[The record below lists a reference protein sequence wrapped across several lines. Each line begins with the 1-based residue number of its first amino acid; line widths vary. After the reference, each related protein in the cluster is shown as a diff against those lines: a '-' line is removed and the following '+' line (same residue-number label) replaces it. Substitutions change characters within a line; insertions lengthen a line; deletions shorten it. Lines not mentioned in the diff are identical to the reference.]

1 MNFYLKP
8 SPSSPTACPGPHAPR
23 PVIPERLR
31 FALLKCGGGA
41 IQCQHGQYE
50 ETSLRRLRKVTYPP
64 LMWLG
69 RKKTHEVMLVLS
81 LAFMFVLLAAVSPFL
96 LAADASA
103 FGRFPPGVRIDGI
116 VVGGLTQA
124 EAVAMCRSELA
135 GLDSQPVTLTV
146 DGESWSN
153 TAADVGL
160 EIDYEGMVERA
171 YKSAW
176 DTSLP
181 ERMIRRFLGSPRS
194 MNMPLVIKYDD
205 QLLRRFVNAAMP
217 SIECEPKNAYLDV
230 SSGEAVVRGPKT
242 GRRAGLEQ
250 VLAAAEKALADG
262 ERTVEVPIAK
272 RTPPKITEVTV
283 GKLIL
288 VNQEAHTLSLYD
300 RDKLL
305 AKYPVAVGSA
315 KYPTVIGEW
324 AVVRV
329 EKNPTWYNRGST
341 WMENMP
347 ESISPGPT
355 NPLGTRAITING
367 GGILIHGTSDT
378 GSIGYSVS
386 HGCIRMYMRDVEAL
400 YEQVNVGMPVYIIKR
415 SGEPYFDCSKPP
427 FWKNE

>member
-1 MNFYLKP
+1 
-8 SPSSPTACPGPHAPR
+8 
-23 PVIPERLR
+23 
-31 FALLKCGGGA
+31 
-41 IQCQHGQYE
+41 
-50 ETSLRRLRKVTYPP
+50 
-64 LMWLG
+64 MWLG
-69 RKKTHEVMLVLS
+69 RKKTHEVILVLG

-116 VVGGLTQA
+116 DVGGLTRA
-124 EAVAMCRSELA
+124 EAVAVCRSELA
-135 GLDSQPVTLTV
+135 GLDSRPVTLTV

-171 YKSAW
+171 YKTAW

-194 MNMPLVIKYDD
+194 MNMPLAIKYDD
-205 QLLRRFVNAAMP
+205 QLLRRFVNVAMP

-230 SSGEAVVRGPKT
+230 SSGEAVVRSPKT
-242 GRRAGLEQ
+242 GRRADLEQ
-250 VLAAAEKALADG
+250 VLAAAGKALEKG
-262 ERTVEVPIAK
+262 KRTVEVPIAK
-272 RTPPKITEVTV
+272 RTPPEITEVTV
-283 GKLIL
+283 GRLIL

-324 AVVRV
+324 AVVRL

-347 ESISPGPT
+347 ESIPPGPN

-367 GGILIHGTSDT
+367 GGILIHGTNNT

-386 HGCIRMYMRDVEAL
+386 HGCIRMYMKDVEAL